1 MTQTEPQADYAAPA
15 ISAMT
20 PMMAQYFEIKGVN
33 PGYLLFYRMGDF
45 YELFFEDAEIASA
58 ALGITL
64 TKRGKHLGEDIAM
77 CGVPVHA
84 AQDYLKRLISL
95 GHKVA
100 VCEQVEDPAEAKKRG
115 SKSVVKRDVVRLVT
129 PGTLTEDDLL
139 PARTNNFLL
148 SLARLGADGEGFAMA
163 WADIS
168 TGELLVADLARDALA
183 DEIARID
190 PAELVLSDRLVDELA
205 ELKFLPADRLA
216 AATRRPHES
225 FDSEAGARL
234 LRETFG
240 GDVDP
245 TAFSRTARAAL
256 GALIAYVAETQ
267 KGAGVPLRL
276 PRREASGER
285 MQIDA
290 ATRSSLE
297 LLVTQRG
304 DVRGSLRATVDLTVT
319 GAGAR
324 LFAGRLAA
332 PLNDP
337 AAINARLDALDVL
350 IGNSMET
357 DAIRKGLRAAPDIA
371 RALTRLTLERG
382 GPRDLAAIGRG
393 IAQARALSALL
404 SGLVDPGDQLRS
416 IGAGLARAPEILAD
430 QFAQALVDEPP
441 LLARDGGFVATGYD
455 AELDTQRRL
464 GSESRKVVAEL
475 QAALCESTGVKA
487 LKIKHNNV
495 LGFFVEVPAAHG
507 ARLLKDSI
515 FIHRQTLANAMRFTT
530 TELAEL
536 EGRIAR
542 AQEIAVEI
550 ELSIFSR
557 LREAAIAQSRDL
569 VAAADAMA
577 ELDVA
582 TALATLAAQRN
593 WSRPQIDASLAF
605 EIEGGRHP
613 VVERTLE
620 AEGRAFVAN
629 DCDLSAPQDGD
640 GGQLWLVTGPNM
652 GGKST
657 FLRQNALIAILA
669 QMGSY
674 VPATSAHIG
683 VVDRVFSRVGA
694 SDDIAQGR
702 STFMVEMVETAAIL
716 NRATKS
722 SLVILDEIGR
732 GTATFDGLSI
742 AWACV
747 ETLHETTFCRAIF
760 ATHYHELTALSAAL
774 PRISNHTMS
783 VREYRGDV
791 VFLHEVVPGAADRS
805 YGIQVARLAGLP
817 VPVIARARQVLDQL
831 EARGQSNPASALA
844 DLPLFAHMPSP
855 VERDAP
861 QPRANPVLD
870 MIETVRPDDLSP
882 REALEWIYELKKA
895 AHADGDR

>member
-1 MTQTEPQADYAAPA
+1 MSQTESQADSVPPA
-15 ISAMT
+15 SSAMT

-45 YELFFEDAEIASA
+45 YELFFDDAEIAAA

-64 TKRGKHLGEDIAM
+64 TKRGKHLGTDVPM

-84 AQDYLKRLISL
+84 AQDYLKRLIGL

-100 VCEQVEDPAEAKKRG
+100 VCEQIEDPAEARKRG
-115 SKSVVKRDVVRLVT
+115 SKSVVRRDVVRLVT
-129 PGTLTEDDLL
+129 PGTLTEEDLL
-139 PARTNNFLL
+139 PARGNNFLL
-148 SLARLGADGEGFAMA
+148 ALARLGADGDGYALA

-168 TGELLVADLARDALA
+168 TGELFAADVERAALA
-183 DEIARID
+183 DELARID
-190 PAELVLSDRLVDELA
+190 PAELILSDRVADDLA
-205 ELKFLPADRLA
+205 VTRILAADRLA
-216 AATRRPHES
+216 AATRLPHET
-225 FDSEAGARL
+225 FESEAGATRL
-234 LRETFG
+234 RQVFAG
-240 GDVDP
+240 AVDP

-256 GALIAYVAETQ
+256 GGLIAYVAETQ
-267 KGAGVPLRL
+267 KGAGVSLRP
-276 PRREASGER
+276 PRHQAADEH

-297 LLVTQRG
+297 LLTTQRG
-304 DVRGSLRATVDLTVT
+304 EIRGALRATVDLTVT

-324 LFAGRLAA
+324 LFAARLAA

-337 AAINARLDALDVL
+337 ARINARLDAIEIL
-350 IGNSMET
+350 ISASMET
-357 DAIRKGLRAAPDIA
+357 DAIRKRLRAAPDIA

-382 GPRDLAAIGRG
+382 GPRDLAAIGSG
-393 IAQARALSALL
+393 IAQAQALAAMLADFPDRGDDLDAIASQLAQAPQALA
-404 SGLVDPGDQLRS
+404 DE
-416 IGAGLARAPEILAD
+416 LAR
-430 QFAQALVDEPP
+430 ALVDEPP
-441 LLARDGGFVATGYD
+441 LLARDGGFVAPSFD
-455 AELDTQRRL
+455 PELDTQRRL
-464 GSESRKVVAEL
+464 GSESRQVVAEL
-475 QAALCESTGVKA
+475 QAELVERTGVRA
-487 LKIKHNNV
+487 LKIRHNNV
-495 LGFFVEVPAAHG
+495 LGFFVEVPATHG
-507 ARLLKDSI
+507 ARLMEDAD

-530 TELAEL
+530 TQLAEL

-550 ELSIFSR
+550 ERNIFAT
-557 LREAAIAQSRDL
+557 LRDL
-569 VAAADAMA
+569 VLAQTQTLVAVADAMA
-577 ELDVA
+577 ALDVA
-582 TALATLAAQRN
+582 TALANVAAQRN
-593 WSRPQIDASLAF
+593 WCRPRIDDSLAF
-605 EIEGGRHP
+605 AIEGGRHP
-613 VVERTLE
+613 VVEQTLQ
-620 AEGRAFVAN
+620 AEGRSFVAN
-629 DCDLSAPQDGD
+629 DCDLSAPGVDD

-669 QMGSY
+669 QMGSF

-716 NRATKS
+716 NRATRS

-747 ETLHETTFCRAIF
+747 ETLHETTLCRAIF
-760 ATHYHELTALSAAL
+760 ATHYHELTALSASL
-774 PRISNHTMS
+774 SRMSNRTMS

-817 VPVIARARQVLDQL
+817 DPVIARARQVLDLL
-831 EARGQSNPASALA
+831 EERGQSGPRNALA
-844 DLPLFAHMPSP
+844 DLPLFAH
-855 VERDAP
+855 AP
-861 QPRANPVLD
+861 APAVLSSQPDANPVD
-870 MIETVRPDDLSP
+870 VMVAAVRPDDLSP
-882 REALEWIYELKKA
+882 RAALEWIYELKKA
-895 AHADGDR
+895 ANADGDI